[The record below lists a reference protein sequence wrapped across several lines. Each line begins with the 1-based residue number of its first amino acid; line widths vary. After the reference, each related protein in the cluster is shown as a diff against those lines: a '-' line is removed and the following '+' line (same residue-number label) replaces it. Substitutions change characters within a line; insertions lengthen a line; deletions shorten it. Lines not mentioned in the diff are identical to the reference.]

1 MQAWKISLTCSCRV
15 MAACK
20 LDIEMVP
27 WFIASSSYFHNVM
40 MVSTPIKTDK
50 KFHQINKRE
59 KKEKNIKKKMFVHG
73 SLNGIII

>member
-1 MQAWKISLTCSCRV
+1 
-15 MAACK
+15 
-20 LDIEMVP
+20 
-27 WFIASSSYFHNVM
+27 M